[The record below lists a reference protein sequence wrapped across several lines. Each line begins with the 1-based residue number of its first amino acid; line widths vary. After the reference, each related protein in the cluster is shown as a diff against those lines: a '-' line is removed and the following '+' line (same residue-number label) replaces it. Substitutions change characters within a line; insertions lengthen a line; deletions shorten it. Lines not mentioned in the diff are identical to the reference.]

1 MTIRRAVLTVLILL
15 GTTLLLLSAGA
26 LTLNE
31 LRRSQPLDLALE
43 TSAVVLD
50 RNGQLLRAFTVDDGR
65 WRLPVSLGEVDP
77 LYLRMLLGYEDQRF
91 WQHAG
96 VDLRALLRAAWQA
109 LRQGRIVSGG
119 STLTMQVVR
128 LRLGLATGSL
138 EDKWRQLGGALA
150 LERVKD
156 KHQVLE
162 AYLNL
167 APFGGNLEGVRAA
180 SLAWL
185 GREPRRLTPAQ
196 AALLVALPQAPEQRR
211 PDRSPEAARLGRDR
225 VLSRAEA
232 LGLIDADTAAAA
244 RREPIPIQ
252 RRAFPMLAPH
262 LARRA
267 LTLSPAAGVHRL
279 TLDAR
284 LQARLQRLA
293 AEHAARLPD
302 AVSVAILVVDHGSG
316 EVLASVGSAGL
327 LERERDG
334 FVDMTGALR
343 SPGSTLKPLI
353 YGLAFE
359 LGLAHPESLIE
370 DRPRAFGGYVP
381 ENFDRGFQGT
391 VTVRAALQQ
400 SLNVPAVTLLERVGP
415 ARLLARLRRAGA
427 EPHLPKAAA
436 GAGLAIGLGGVG
448 LSLTDLVSIYAAI
461 ARGGDPVTLTLR
473 DGLRLPESAD
483 RFSAFADTTASV
495 ASTDSTRPTDFAGP
509 TGHTGLSTRTG
520 TTAERNPV
528 LPPRAAWYLASI
540 LSGAERLDQ
549 IGGAIALKTGTSYG
563 YRDAWALGF
572 DGKQVIGVWS
582 GRPDG
587 AAVPGLTGTEAA
599 VPILRD
605 AFARLDDRV
614 PLPGPPF
621 DVLMA
626 SSAELPP
633 PLRRVDGN
641 ASGAPVDRLEIAFPP
656 DGAVV
661 DLGLGLG
668 LGLGGGAE
676 LALKVRNGS
685 PPFQWLANGR
695 PIAHAPHARSV
706 QWRPEGPGFAT
717 IAVIDGQGQSSRV
730 SVSLQ

>member
-1 MTIRRAVLTVLILL
+1 MTLRRALLIIVILL
-15 GTTLLLLSAGA
+15 GTTLLLLSAAA
-26 LTLNE
+26 LTLTE
-31 LRRSQPLDLALE
+31 LRRSQPPDLALE

-50 RNGQLLRAFTVDDGR
+50 RHGRLLRAFTVDDGR
-65 WRLPVSLGEVDP
+65 WRLAVSLDEVDP

-109 LRQGRIVSGG
+109 LLQGRIVSGG

-138 EDKWRQLGGALA
+138 EDKWRQFGGALA
-150 LERVKD
+150 LERVED

-196 AALLVALPQAPEQRR
+196 AALLVALPQSPEQRR
-211 PDRSPEAARLGRDR
+211 PDRAPEAARLGRDR
-225 VLSRAEA
+225 VLSRAEV

-244 RREPIPIQ
+244 RREPIPTQ

-267 LTLSPAAGVHRL
+267 LVLSPATGVHRL
-279 TLDAR
+279 NLDAR
-284 LQARLQRLA
+284 LQARLQALA
-293 AEHAARLPD
+293 AEHAEQLPD
-302 AVSVAILVVDHGSG
+302 AVSVAILIADHGSG

-334 FVDMTGALR
+334 FVDMTRALR

-359 LGLAHPESLIE
+359 LGLAHPESLID

-391 VTVRAALQQ
+391 VTVRVALQQ

-427 EPHLPKAAA
+427 EPRLPEAAA
-436 GAGLAIGLGGVG
+436 GAGLAIGLGGLG
-448 LSLTDLVSIYAAI
+448 LSLTDLVSVYAAI
-461 ARGGDPVTLTLR
+461 ARGGDPVMLQ
-473 DGLRLPESAD
+473 DGLRLPTSSDRARASAGSTIAAD
-483 RFSAFADTTASV
+483 AAPHGGSPDSA
-495 ASTDSTRPTDFAGP
+495 
-509 TGHTGLSTRTG
+509 GLSGPLGMNARMSTQAG
-520 TTAERNPV
+520 RNPV

-549 IGGAIALKTGTSYG
+549 TGGALALKTGTSYG

-572 DGKQVIGVWS
+572 DGQHVIGVWA

-614 PLPGPPF
+614 PLPGPPSA
-621 DVLMA
+621 VLMA
-626 SSAELPP
+626 SSAELPL
-633 PLRRVDGN
+633 PLRRVSGN
-641 ASGAPVDRLEIAFPP
+641 ASGASDGQLEIAFPP

-668 LGLGGGAE
+668 LGGGVE
-676 LALKVRNGS
+676 LALKVRNGT

-695 PIAHAPHARSV
+695 PIAHAPYARSV
-706 QWRPEGPGFAT
+706 QWRPQGPGFAT